1 MVWHALKEGRAQKSH
16 LATIWLDI
24 ANAYG
29 SIPHK
34 LTLFALRRYGVFPQW
49 IRLTETYYKGIFS
62 KPFSKSATSASHS
75 RKFLL
80 IACFVYFFFFWLV
93 RTSYLNTQ
101 CKSKS
106 LNLPPTILSLPLR
119 HG

>member
-34 LTLFALRRYGVFPQW
+34 LSLFALRRYGVFPQW

-80 IACFVYFFFFWLV
+80 IACFVYFFFFFGWYEHH
-93 RTSYLNTQ
+93 T
-101 CKSKS
+101 
-106 LNLPPTILSLPLR
+106 
-119 HG
+119 